1 MSKFK
6 DALERGKEAHHR
18 QKERADVVAPTA
30 DFGAEARV
38 WLNDVVLTSLE
49 AAKDEVARDVTI
61 QIDTKPHRQV
71 KALAPSVRFQIYT
84 AGGLGKG
91 ARRTFTISVPISGEV
106 SVSAPGMVAEA
117 VGNIGERS
125 GERFRN
131 WLAKL
136 IEDTAKGGI

>member
-6 DALERGKEAHHR
+6 DALERGKAAHHR
-18 QKERADVVAPTA
+18 QAGRADVVAPTA
-30 DFGAEARV
+30 DFGAEARA
-38 WLNDVVLTSLE
+38 WLNNVVLASLE
-49 AAKDEVARDVTI
+49 AAKAEVARDVTI
-61 QIDTKPHRQV
+61 DIDSKPRREV

-84 AGGLGKG
+84 TGGLGKAG
-91 ARRTFTISVPISGEV
+91 RTTFTISVAISGEV
-106 SVSAPGMVAEA
+106 SVSAPGMVAEV

-136 IEDTAKGGI
+136 IEDTAKGT